1 MELTGE
7 TRGVWRKK
15 SGPGCEFFVCFDILS
30 AHRVLCLLRVFR
42 IFRSYAHYQEADR
55 SMETLWK
62 DFRYSLRMLR
72 GKPMFTAII
81 ALSLALGIGANSA
94 IFSVVN
100 AVMLRPLPYRE
111 PESLV
116 MVWQQNLKTGRQ
128 GRVWPDNFP
137 DWRKNN
143 HVFEEMAAI
152 FALDQRTLTGT
163 AAPEQVQ
170 VHEVSANFFP
180 MLGVQPA
187 LGRFFSEQEDMPQAM
202 GKTEAPHG
210 ERVAIL
216 SHGTWQRRFGGDDG
230 VLGKTIHLDGVG
242 HTVIG
247 VLPSGFRFNEEPTD
261 VWIPLGLDPAKDYYT
276 NGFGTFLW
284 VAARLKS
291 GVTLDQA
298 REDMKVIMSQLRQK
312 RPALNSNIGVEI
324 VPFKKQVIG
333 EIDRTL
339 LALLGAVGFVLLIAC
354 ANVANLRLAQSAC
367 REKEIAIRASMG
379 ASRAR
384 LIRLLLIENL
394 IPAAMGGALGLLLA
408 FSLVKLLVA
417 LRPANIPRLV
427 ELDAMPVD
435 GRVLAFTLGVSMLAG
450 IISGLAP
457 AWHASNL
464 DLNEM
469 LKENGKGATS
479 GARGARLRGVFIVAE
494 LALSLTLLVGSG
506 LMIRSFLRLQMT
518 DPGFNPENLLTIRML
533 LPTDK
538 YPASDKIGDY
548 RRKGAEF
555 FQEAI
560 KRIEAIPGV
569 QQASAVS
576 MLPLN
581 RGLATAT
588 FTAPVAFEGVTNPDL
603 AARPRADVRMINSD
617 FFKTMGIPMLDG
629 RDFTEREIIEPDAR
643 VIIINETM
651 ARRFWPDESPLG
663 RRIKLNRMEPW
674 DEVIGIVGDIKTT
687 DLDGEAQPTVYWPQH
702 SWGFPFSTLVA
713 RTTVEPTSLA
723 PAVMREI
730 YAMDPDVAISDV
742 QPMDDV
748 LWRSTAR
755 PRFNTLLLTT
765 LAVVALKLA
774 VAGIYGMMSYA
785 VSQRTHEIGIRM
797 ALGANSGDV
806 FKLVIK
812 HGMILTLIAV
822 SIGLALSFALTRLL
836 SGWLGWLYQVKP
848 TDPATFIGV
857 SLLLSAVALLA
868 CYIPARRATKLE
880 PMETLRHE

>member
-1 MELTGE
+1 
-7 TRGVWRKK
+7 
-15 SGPGCEFFVCFDILS
+15 
-30 AHRVLCLLRVFR
+30 
-42 IFRSYAHYQEADR
+42 
-55 SMETLWK
+55 METLWK
-62 DFRYSLRMLR
+62 DFRYSLRVVR
-72 GKPMFTAII
+72 SNPMFTAVI

-116 MVWQQNLKTGRQ
+116 MVWQQNLKTGRL

-137 DWRKNN
+137 EWRKSN

-152 FALDQRTLTGT
+152 FALDQRTLTGAT
-163 AAPEQVQ
+163 TPEQVQ
-170 VHEVSANFFP
+170 VHEVSANFFS

-187 LGRFFSEQEDMPQAM
+187 LGRVFSEQEDMPQAV
-202 GKTEAPHG
+202 GKTDTPHG

-216 SHGTWQRRFGGDDG
+216 SHGMWQRRFGGDQG
-230 VLGKTIHLDGVG
+230 ILGKTIHLDGVG
-242 HTVIG
+242 HIVVG
-247 VLPSGFRFNEEPTD
+247 VLPPGFRFNEESTD
-261 VWIPLGLDPAKDYYT
+261 VWVPLGLDPAKDYYT
-276 NGFGTFLW
+276 IGFGTFLW

-298 REDMKVIMSQLRQK
+298 REDMKVIMGQLQQK
-312 RPALNSNIGVEI
+312 RPAMNSNFGVELA
-324 VPFKKQVIG
+324 PLKKQVIG
-333 EIDRTL
+333 DIDRTL

-354 ANVANLRLAQSAC
+354 ANVANLRLAQSAS
-367 REKEIAIRASMG
+367 REKEIAVRASLG

-384 LIRLLLIENL
+384 LIRLLLTENL
-394 IPAAMGGALGLLLA
+394 VLAALGGALGLLVA
-408 FSLVKLLVA
+408 FSLVKLLVT

-427 ELDAMPVD
+427 ELEAMPVD
-435 GRVLAFTLGVSMLAG
+435 GSVLAFTLGVSLLAG

-494 LALSLTLLVGSG
+494 MALSLTLLVGAG
-506 LMIRSFLRLQMT
+506 LMIRSFLRLQTT
-518 DPGFNPENLLTIRML
+518 DPGFNPQNLLTARLL

-538 YPASDKIGDY
+538 YPASDKVGDY
-548 RRKGAEF
+548 RRKGVEF

-581 RGLATAT
+581 RGLALAT
-588 FTAPVAFEGVTNPDL
+588 FTAPVAFEGVANPDL
-603 AARPRADVRMINSD
+603 AARPRVDIRLINSN
-617 FFKTMGIPMLDG
+617 FFKTMGIPMLNG
-629 RDFTEREIIEPDAR
+629 RNFTEREIIEPDAR
-643 VIIINETM
+643 VVIINETM
-651 ARRFWPDESPLG
+651 ARRFWPDANPLG
-663 RRIKLNRMEPW
+663 RRITLNRNEPW

-687 DLDGEAQPTVYWPQH
+687 DLDGDVQPTAYWPLH
-702 SWGFPFSTLVA
+702 SWAFPFCAIVT

-723 PAVMREI
+723 PTVMREI
-730 YAMDPDVAISDV
+730 HAMDPDVAISDV
-742 QPMDDV
+742 RPMDDV

-765 LAVVALKLA
+765 LAVVALALA
-774 VAGIYGMMSYA
+774 VAGIYGVMSYSVA
-785 VSQRTHEIGIRM
+785 QRTHEIGVRM

-806 FKLVIK
+806 LKLVIK
-812 HGMILTLIAV
+812 HGMTLTLVAV
-822 SIGLALSFALTRLL
+822 SLGLALSFALTRLL
-836 SGWLGWLYQVKP
+836 SGWLGWLYQVEP
-848 TDPATFIGV
+848 TDPVTFTGV
-857 SLLLSAVALLA
+857 SLLLLAVALLA
-868 CYIPARRATKLE
+868 CYIPARRATKLT